1 MKNLT
6 DLKKKQQWITPG
18 KAVANSSENFREI
31 LRKTFA
37 TWGWIAAMHLKLSG
51 VATKA
56 GAFEYFAYFTGK
68 HLYWSLFLISLLAFR
83 LILLEQT
90 HLLLYTFK
98 ISTIIFGW

>member
-37 TWGWIAAMHLKLSG
+37 T
-51 VATKA
+51 
-56 GAFEYFAYFTGK
+56 
-68 HLYWSLFLISLLAFR
+68 
-83 LILLEQT
+83 
-90 HLLLYTFK
+90 
-98 ISTIIFGW
+98 

>member
-6 DLKKKQQWITPG
+6 DLKKKQQWITTG
-18 KAVANSSENFREI
+18 KVVANSSENFREI

-56 GAFEYFAYFTGK
+56 VAFEYFAYFTGK
-68 HLYWSLFLISLLAFR
+68 HLCWSLFNKFVGLQVNLIKTDALVAVHF
-83 LILLEQT
+83 
-90 HLLLYTFK
+90 
-98 ISTIIFGW
+98 